1 MKSRFAMLQGLF
13 KQGLFTLGLFIFL
26 LGVEIPFMT
35 TQSTAGEKEAT
46 SGSLWVYIAGDGI
59 HQYQFDLDTGVMTP
73 RSVTH
78 DAQPS
83 FLAIHPNGRSLYGA
97 GKELSAFSIDQAN
110 GALTLLNQIP
120 QKHGL
125 CHLAVDSSGSNVLS
139 ASYGAGTVSVHQ
151 IGEDRELGER
161 TALAQHEG
169 SSLIASRQQGPHAH
183 SVNLDPDNHFA
194 FAADLGID
202 KIMVYRFNAA
212 HGSLNST
219 ESSVALAPGA
229 GPRHFTFHPQGR
241 FAYVINELNSTVV
254 AYRYDAA
261 SGQLTEI
268 ETITTLPA
276 DFVGK
281 NHPAEVVVDPSG
293 RFLYG
298 SNRGHD
304 SIVVYAIDPDRGTLT
319 WVQHVATGGK
329 WPRNFCIDPSGQY
342 LLAANQQSDNV
353 VVFRMEPSTGKLTA
367 SGHVIKVPNPSCIR
381 FLRQP

>member
-1 MKSRFAMLQGLF
+1 MKSRFAMLQ
-13 KQGLFTLGLFIFL
+13 GLFIFL

-59 HQYQFDLDTGVMTP
+59 HQYLFDLDTGVMTP

-97 GKELSAFSIDQAN
+97 GKELSAFSIDQAS

-120 QKHGL
+120 YQKHGL
-125 CHLAVDSSGSNVLS
+125 CHLVVDATGGSVLS
-139 ASYGAGTVSVHQ
+139 AGYGAGTVSVHQ
-151 IGEDRELGER
+151 IGEDRKLGEH

-169 SSLIASRQQGPHAH
+169 SSLIVSRQQGPHAH
-183 SVNLDPDNHFA
+183 SINLDPDNQFA

-212 HGSLNST
+212 QGSLDST

-254 AYRYDAA
+254 AYRYDGA

-281 NHPAEVVVDPSG
+281 NYPAEVVVDPSG

-319 WVQHVATGGK
+319 WVQHVDTGGK
-329 WPRNFCIDPSGQY
+329 WPRNFCIDPTGQY

-353 VVFRMEPSTGKLTA
+353 VVFRVEPSTGELTA
-367 SGHVIKVPNPSCIR
+367 NEHVIKVPSPSCIR
-381 FLRQP
+381 FLQPQ